1 MKLENII
8 NTLEVSG
15 LNEVQE
21 ILYKDDVK
29 VLRFF
34 YDFDD
39 DELKA
44 AKAYSNDESQGDE
57 GKEELYVTYLNDLAV
72 DNTGEIL
79 EEIMDEEDISIQFIT
94 YGINEEEDYAEFIA
108 VVQSKESNI
117 DIEKVVEDLDL

>member
-1 MKLENII
+1 MKLENIVD
-8 NTLEVSG
+8 TLEESG

-21 ILYKDDVK
+21 IQYKDDVK

-34 YDFDD
+34 YDFDG

-44 AKAYSNDESQGDE
+44 AKAYSEDESKVDE
-57 GKEELYVTYLNDLAV
+57 DKEELYVTYLNDLAV

-108 VVQSKESNI
+108 LVQSKENNL